1 MRVPVNRMKRSYK
14 YDHRKN
20 YGIKFQLGLIGS
32 LLIFIAIF
40 KAEYRSEP
48 PVVMALEMPE
58 EVMMEEIVQ
67 TRQIET
73 PPPPPRPPVPI
84 EVPNDEI
91 IEDEIINIDSEL
103 DLDDA
108 LALPPP
114 PPVQDEEF
122 EDQIFVVVENPP
134 VLIGGISGIQK
145 RIKYPEMAR
154 VAGVEGRVVIQF
166 VVSKDGEIINPK
178 VIRGIGAGCDEEA
191 LRALKEAKFK
201 PGLQRGIPVNV
212 TYAVPITFTLSAS

>member
-1 MRVPVNRMKRSYK
+1 MRRLYR

-20 YGIKFQLGLIGS
+20 YGIKIQLGLICS
-32 LLIFIAIF
+32 LLIFIAVF
-40 KAEYRSEP
+40 KAEFKSEP
-48 PVVMALEMPE
+48 PVAISLEMPE
-58 EVMMEEIVQ
+58 EVIMEEIVQ
-67 TRQIET
+67 TRQIDT

-91 IEDEIINIDSEL
+91 LEDEIINLDSEL
-103 DLDDA
+103 NLDDA

-114 PPVQDEEF
+114 PPAQDEDF
-122 EDQIFVVVENPP
+122 DDQIFVVVENPP

-154 VAGVEGRVVIQF
+154 VAGVEGRVIIQF
-166 VVSKDGEIINPK
+166 VVSKEGNIINPK